1 MRMPR
6 MKVPEGTD
14 GLYHCYSRVVDGNYI
29 FGRHEKVKFEQLMWR
44 IADFMGIRVLD
55 YSLMSNHYHQILFV
69 PGICELSDEQLLQRL
84 GAYYGEKSDPYLKF
98 RKAMDKE
105 DKSSKLLRPRYMRR
119 MANLS
124 EFKKT
129 LKQGFST
136 WYNKR
141 KDRKGTLWME
151 RFGSTITEDSPRSAM
166 AMAAYVDLN
175 PVRAGLV
182 DDPKDYP
189 YCGYAAALAGSQR
202 CREGI
207 KRILRMDSWE
217 EAAEYYRL
225 YLMRQGQ
232 MEAPGKS
239 GKISRKVLL
248 KALEKNGKL
257 SEAELLRLRVRY
269 FTNGLVF
276 GSEEFVEQLF
286 QQYRSHFG
294 EKRKS
299 GARPI
304 KALPDS
310 GLHVLRD
317 LRNAVFN

>member
-1 MRMPR
+1 MRLPR

-14 GLYHCYSRVVDGNYI
+14 GLYHCYSRIVDGNYI
-29 FGRHEKVKFEQLMWR
+29 FGRHEKEKFQQMMWR
-44 IADFMGIRVLD
+44 IADFLGIRVLD
-55 YSLMSNHYHQILFV
+55 YSVMSNHYHQVLFV
-69 PGICELSDEQLLQRL
+69 PGLCKLSNEELLERL
-84 GAYYGEKSDPYLKF
+84 KVYYGERSDQYLKF
-98 RKAMDKE
+98 REAMDKA
-105 DKSSKLLRPRYMRR
+105 DKSPELLRPRYFRR
-119 MANLS
+119 IANLS
-124 EFKKT
+124 EYEKT

-136 WYNKR
+136 WYNRR
-141 KDRKGTLWME
+141 KNRKGTLWME

-175 PVRAGLV
+175 AVRANLV

-189 YCGYAAALAGSQR
+189 YCGYAAALAGSRR

-207 KRILRMDSWE
+207 MRILHMDSWK
-217 EAAEYYRL
+217 EASELYRV
-225 YLMRQGQ
+225 YLITQGQ

-248 KALEKNGKL
+248 KALEANGKL
-257 SEAELLRLRVRY
+257 PEAELLRLRVRY
-269 FTNGLVF
+269 FTSGLVF
-276 GSEEFVEQLF
+276 GSEKFVEQLF

-310 GLHVLRD
+310 GLHVIRD
-317 LRNAVFN
+317 LRNSVFS